1 VKFTPG
7 EINII
12 CTNIEV
18 SLPFYRDSL
27 GFEVLE
33 EEDGCYHL
41 RCESH
46 RFLLLPV
53 ASETARTV
61 PYCSI
66 PTFSVDLMTPD
77 LQAAYEH
84 MESRGVQ
91 FERRW
96 ILGVRSFIIRD
107 PDGLIWEI
115 IADTRATV

>member
-1 VKFTPG
+1 MKFTPG

-12 CTNIEV
+12 CTNIEE
-18 SLPFYRDSL
+18 SLHFYRDLL

-41 RCESH
+41 RCSAH
-46 RFLLLPV
+46 LFLLLPV
-53 ASETARTV
+53 ASGSAKIV

-77 LQAAYEH
+77 LQAAYQYI
-84 MESRGVQ
+84 ESQGVQ
-91 FERRW
+91 FERHW
-96 ILGVRSFIIRD
+96 TPGARSFIIRD

-115 IADTRATV
+115 ISELKDK